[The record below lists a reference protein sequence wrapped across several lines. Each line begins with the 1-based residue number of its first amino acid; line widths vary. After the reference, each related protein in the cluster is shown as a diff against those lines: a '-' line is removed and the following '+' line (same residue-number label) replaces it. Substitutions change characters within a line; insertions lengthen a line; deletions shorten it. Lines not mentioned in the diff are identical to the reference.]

1 MIDLKMNN
9 SYFKDFPQDA
19 DPVEI
24 GKRIVEQFL
33 SVEPESYAPEGYDG
47 GDVCGGGTFVMYAVV
62 SLWLNALQF
71 ARKIN
76 DKDLSDRLIA
86 HFEPFFGE
94 KKGKCSRD
102 NHVDFSV
109 FGSIPLEIFIQN
121 GDQRAREMGLRYA
134 DHQWEA
140 PDPDNLG
147 DTGNADYATQLQYLQ
162 DGFSPQSRFWIED
175 MYMMT
180 VLQTQAFRA
189 TDDVRYL
196 ERTARQM
203 DCYLERM
210 QLPDGMFHHS
220 SIAPFHWGRGNG
232 WVAGGMP
239 MLLKHLPESNP
250 YFGRILKSYRL
261 MMDSVLAYQHESG
274 LWGQLVDDAD
284 AWDESSCS
292 GMFTSSLVDGVN
304 NGWLDA
310 NTFGPAAMKAW
321 TALCRKMDK
330 FGNIADVGAGTN
342 CKNDRQFYLDRP
354 RINGAPH
361 GQAAM
366 LWTVNSLLDA

>member
-1 MIDLKMNN
+1 MD
-9 SYFKDFPQDA
+9 SRYFSNFPVFA
-19 DPVEI
+19 DPIKV
-24 GKRIVEQFL
+24 GRLVCEQFL
-33 SVEPESYAPEGYDG
+33 SVEPESYAPRGYDG
-47 GDVCGGGTFVMYAVV
+47 GEACGGGSFVMYAVV

-71 ARKIN
+71 AAKAG
-76 DKDLSDRLIA
+76 DKKLAERLIA

-94 KKGKCSRD
+94 KKDKCSRD

-109 FGSIPLEIFIQN
+109 FGTIPLEIFIQN

-140 PDPDNLG
+140 PDPERLG
-147 DTGNADYATQLQYLQ
+147 DTGNADYETQMQYLA

-180 VLQTQAFRA
+180 VLQTQAYRA
-189 TDDVRYL
+189 TGDMKYI

-203 DCYLERM
+203 ACYLDRM
-210 QLPDGMFHHS
+210 QLPDGLFHHS
-220 SIAPFHWGRGNG
+220 AIAPFLWGRGNG

-239 MLLKHLPESNP
+239 MLLGFLPESNP
-250 YFGRILKSYRL
+250 YRSRILEAYRL
-261 MMDSVLAYQHESG
+261 MASSLLKYQHGSG
-274 LWGQLVDDAD
+274 LWGQLIDAEE

-292 GMFTSSLVDGVN
+292 GMFTSSLVLGVK
-304 NGWLDA
+304 NGWLDEDSY
-310 NTFGPAAMKAW
+310 GAAARKAW
-321 TALCRKMDK
+321 TALCAKIDSY
-330 FGNIADVGAGTN
+330 GNVADVGAGTN

-361 GQAAM
+361 GQAGL
-366 LWTVNSLLDA
+366 LWTVNALLG